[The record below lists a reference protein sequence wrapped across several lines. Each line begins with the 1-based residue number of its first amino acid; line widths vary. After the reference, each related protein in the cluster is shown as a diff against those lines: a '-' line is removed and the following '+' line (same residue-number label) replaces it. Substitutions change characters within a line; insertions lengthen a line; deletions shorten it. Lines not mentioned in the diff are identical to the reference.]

1 MTWEWTVN
9 EIMRFRTKP
18 DKSNLGRHLPT
29 NLWPYTLDHMQEQ
42 NFAVIEGVGWLI
54 DASIME
60 DESAIFP
67 RECYSQNF
75 ISKADKFRS
84 CGVAPKFSDTT
95 LNKRYCVTLQTFP
108 LSVVKFVWPM

>member
-42 NFAVIEGVGWLI
+42 NFAVIEGVG
-54 DASIME
+54 
-60 DESAIFP
+60 
-67 RECYSQNF
+67 
-75 ISKADKFRS
+75 
-84 CGVAPKFSDTT
+84 
-95 LNKRYCVTLQTFP
+95 
-108 LSVVKFVWPM
+108 